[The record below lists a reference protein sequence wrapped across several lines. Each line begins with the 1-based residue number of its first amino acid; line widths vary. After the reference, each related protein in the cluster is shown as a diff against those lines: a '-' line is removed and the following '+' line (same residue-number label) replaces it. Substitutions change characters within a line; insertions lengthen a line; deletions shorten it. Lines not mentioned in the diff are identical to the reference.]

1 MTLEEFIKT
10 FLPNFDERWERTSSE
25 LEPIHGI
32 ELIRIGFDVTCFE
45 EALENFTN
53 KICEKQKEMCTNDL
67 DVFFRIQSI
76 ITYESIKE
84 VVSSSTTPKIED
96 L

>member
-10 FLPNFDERWERTSSE
+10 FLPNFDEKWDEALSGFESSKM
-25 LEPIHGI
+25 I
-32 ELIRIGFDVTCFE
+32 ELLSITFTFDNFE

-53 KICEKQKEMCTNDL
+53 KICEKQKEMCARDVELYMSL
-67 DVFFRIQSI
+67 DMEANSRHIV
-76 ITYESIKE
+76 E
-84 VVSSSTTPKIED
+84 VIDGSFTPKIED

>member
-25 LEPIHGI
+25 LKQIHGI
-32 ELIRIGFDVTCFE
+32 ELIRIGFNATCFE

-53 KICEKQKEMCTNDL
+53 KICEKQKEMCAR
-67 DVFFRIQSI
+67 DVELYMSI
-76 ITYESIKE
+76 DMEANSRHIVE
-84 VVSSSTTPKIED
+84 VIDGSFTPKIED

>member
-1 MTLEEFIKT
+1 MKLDEFIKT
-10 FLPNFDERWERTSSE
+10 FLPNFDEKWNEASSRFKSSQMLE
-25 LEPIHGI
+25 LLSITFT
-32 ELIRIGFDVTCFE
+32 FDHFE

-53 KICEKQKEMCTNDL
+53 KICEKQKEICTNDL

-84 VVSSSTTPKIED
+84 VVSNSITPKIED